1 MIFQSRHVVIRYIT
15 VLSVEERRRPAGRDD
30 IMLLSLTQ
38 TEEVKNV
45 NTGVKKSLLRK
56 KMRVFITM

>member
-15 VLSVEERRRPAGRDD
+15 VLSVEAGRDD

-38 TEEVKNV
+38 TEHVKKCKYWGEKKFTEEKNV
-45 NTGVKKSLLRK
+45 CVC
-56 KMRVFITM
+56 V